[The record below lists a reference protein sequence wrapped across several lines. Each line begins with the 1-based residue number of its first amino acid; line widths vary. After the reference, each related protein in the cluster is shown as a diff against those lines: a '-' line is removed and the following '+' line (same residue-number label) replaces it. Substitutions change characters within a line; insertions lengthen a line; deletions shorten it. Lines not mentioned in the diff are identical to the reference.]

1 MTAQQMW
8 DRFTKETGV
17 SAGYDAWAFC
27 GGGEVGDQLAKL
39 VLDGTKT
46 ATASAYISYQTE
58 NEPIPEAGC
67 YSVVLYDNAEA
78 ACVIQTNQ
86 VSLVPFDEVSAEHAY
101 KEGEGDRSLAYWR
114 KVHREAFAPDYAQ
127 AGLQFDEH
135 GLTVLQEFTVV
146 YQIP

>member
-8 DRFTKETGV
+8 NQFAGETGI

-27 GGGEVGDQLAKL
+27 GGGEIGDRLAKL
-39 VLDGTKT
+39 VLDGVKT
-46 ATASAYISYQTE
+46 ATASAYISYQIE

-67 YSVVLYDNAEA
+67 YSVVLYDNGEA
-78 ACVIQTNQ
+78 ACIIRTNK

-114 KVHREAFAPDYAQ
+114 EVHRESFAPDYAE
-127 AGLQFDEH
+127 AGLEFDEH
-135 GLTVLQEFTVV
+135 GLIVLEEFHIV
-146 YQIP
+146 YR